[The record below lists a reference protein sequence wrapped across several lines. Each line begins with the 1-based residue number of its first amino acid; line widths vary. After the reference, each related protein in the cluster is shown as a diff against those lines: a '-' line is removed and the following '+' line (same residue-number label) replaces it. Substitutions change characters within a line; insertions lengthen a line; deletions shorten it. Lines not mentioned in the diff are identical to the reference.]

1 MTEQHPLA
9 SSIRHPILRALVTL
23 GVGLW
28 PGAPGTYASL
38 LVAALAWAWLAWG
51 GVPLAG
57 PWYILASLGLAGLA
71 VATSDKAVRLSLLG
85 PDPDPGAI
93 VIDEAVGM
101 LVAMYGCASPGWPLL
116 TALVAFRVFDIA
128 KPWPVGWSQR
138 LPGGWGIVVDDVLAG
153 LYALGVVQIV
163 TSPTITGRLGLLG

>member
-1 MTEQHPLA
+1 MTEQYSSA
-9 SSIRHPILRALVTL
+9 SPGGHQGLRALVTL

-28 PGAPGTYASL
+28 PGAPGTYASV
-38 LVAALAWAWLAWG
+38 LVAALAWAWLALG
-51 GVPLAG
+51 GAPLAG
-57 PWYILASLGLAGLA
+57 TWYGLASLCLAALA
-71 VATSDKAVRLSLLG
+71 VASSDRAVRLGLLG

-116 TALVAFRVFDIA
+116 AALVAFRVFDIA

-138 LPGGWGIVVDDVLAG
+138 LPGGWGIVADDVLAG
-153 LYALGVVQIV
+153 FYALAVV
-163 TSPTITGRLGLLG
+163 RLLGWLLGF